1 MTANPNLPTDTIIL
15 GDEYDDALR
24 TALWRVLLDMDVE
37 LIDRTWGVGGSQE
50 VETARIRIGEDLLTV
65 ESETYMGA
73 QPSRAEARHRAHRGR
88 GARAVGRQSVFTQ
101 ECRWHVS
108 RQPHAILCLK
118 ELEPVRLHA
127 QRFHRQHHRLP

>member
-65 ESETYMGA
+65 ESETYMGLSLQGPKPVIERIA
-73 QPSRAEARHRAHRGR
+73 VAVHALLGDSQSSRKNAAG
-88 GARAVGRQSVFTQ
+88 T
-101 ECRWHVS
+101 
-108 RQPHAILCLK
+108 
-118 ELEPVRLHA
+118 
-127 QRFHRQHHRLP
+127 